1 MRVFVFKP
9 TNESIGK
16 FDIERAED
24 LTAAVGRFS
33 ETNPLNPYDYLE
45 CFGRT
50 WTLVPGPGGLEL
62 EEGRVQRPPQQAAG
76 STSNPPSTIS
86 MAGGHATSP
95 GALINRYRA
104 GYQVGTAAI
113 AFVNIIRILGWIAGF
128 FSVVGGMILA
138 SQAPPGAGAL
148 FLIYGVIGGALQV
161 VVFLFFSVLVSALG
175 QILRS
180 TLDTAVHTSPF
191 LDEKQKAKA
200 MGGQPDG
207 HGA

>member
-24 LTAAVGRFS
+24 IPAAVGRFS

-50 WTLVPGPGGLEL
+50 WTLVPGPEGLEL
-62 EEGRVQRPPQQAAG
+62 EEGKIQRPPQQAAG
-76 STSNPPSTIS
+76 STSSSHPTIS
-86 MAGGHATSP
+86 MAGGNATSP
-95 GALINRYRA
+95 TTLIDRYRA
-104 GYQVGTAAI
+104 GYQVGAAAI
-113 AFVNIIRILGWIAGF
+113 AFGNIIKIIGWIAGF
-128 FSVVGGMILA
+128 FSLVGGMIL
-138 SQAPPGAGAL
+138 STQAPPGAGAL

-161 VVFLFFSVLVSALG
+161 VVFLFFSVLVSAIG

-191 LDEKQKAKA
+191 LDEKQKAEA
-200 MGGQPDG
+200 MDRQPDG